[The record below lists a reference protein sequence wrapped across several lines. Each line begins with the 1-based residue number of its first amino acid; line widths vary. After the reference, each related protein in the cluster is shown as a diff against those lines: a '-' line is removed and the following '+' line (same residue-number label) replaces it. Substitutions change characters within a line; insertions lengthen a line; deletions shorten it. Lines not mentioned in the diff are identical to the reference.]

1 MYKFAQLLSNVG
13 FIARLLTK
21 SMIIMI
27 VKITTLFALLTIA
40 GTSPVPF
47 SDNFECVYAYTG
59 KMTLSPNSLPFRSIY
74 IIRAELHISP
84 FIDGLWITLKNVT
97 YELYSGADDNNES
110 EKVAIPEDSGS
121 INIPFIYH
129 RYKNESQYGI
139 TVHKEDKSWSKNMKQ
154 GIANFIF
161 LNSWAFNATEP
172 AEFVDGNQFSYYV
185 MPEENGILVEKF
197 KTHEYYG
204 TALEPKFKLH
214 KEQGHVLPMLKR
226 QTYDFNVDEDSTLL
240 MNSRLTTTLDFFPL
254 NGNSEKYYTTVDQH
268 IVIRDVIPP
277 SEHKFNRHNMEYIE
291 IDFEPKMFR
300 TGNGVYDFSMEKNP
314 VDLDALTGSIKSDL
328 EQLVKHSQESQITLS
343 KFYLENKHSVDL
355 LIQRLRNLDTAHLSK
370 LYSSISNLSDDKMVN
385 VLLQAMS
392 LTGTPNTY
400 IFIMDLISESKL
412 SEDVTVKLLENMPK
426 HVTQYY
432 PKLVKRMWNLIE
444 DKSTSKNVHNTAVLS
459 MSLIL
464 YWAKCEDKITETLI
478 ERLTKAK
485 DDEERILFINA
496 LRNIHCATS
505 DMALLNITKDKSTI
519 PYVRAV
525 AMMSLKTD
533 AHYGFLWMTLFNKT
547 ENFEVR
553 VMALHLLTDPRYPSH
568 YDKIYSYLL
577 SERDQELRHFFM
589 KKCESLSTTTIESYQ
604 ETKAR
609 TKTYLPNIKWHKK
622 GVFMSSSYLFDYVDS
637 DYGFGAAAL
646 ITYYGDLSTHNFT
659 SVHVQLLE
667 KSINPIWS
675 QDEYYLHIRWTSDK
689 PKKFGTIRDIFR
701 GDFEGCVFDSL
712 SIRDHDVTSYT
723 SFKGHKDIKITDFF
737 QRSIKSEVSSFN
749 IDQSLNTEIVIP
761 TDMGFPLIFFDQKSQ
776 ISKIDVDIQIDS
788 NITVNVN
795 HRGNEIYGFSTYNPI
810 SNTWHGLRRVH
821 TSDAY
826 IPIDIDV
833 GRNGKLLKLKIN
845 HGNDAFGLQS
855 YVYNHVFMHS
865 DNDDKSYIEA
875 TCPKCEPYTVT
886 TEGDESI
893 ENHILWESDDED
905 TGLDY
910 KLAIFD
916 CEQRITASHS
926 MQLMPTIQ
934 TMLDDY
940 NKNYDSFPAVKSIL
954 ALHHLWTSTILSP
967 SAGMCGF
974 GLMVN
979 KSRNNPVTHI
989 DLTVGIEGNTKFSHN
1004 NVSKLKEADMKFA
1017 YYLKNDDTLVKSW
1030 DINYLSTID
1039 NNTEYIVKVNA
1050 KSSKP
1055 GKPDYR
1061 ICLDIVD
1068 RWGHNNMTSDR
1079 TILMGNDHDGKCPKD
1094 DSKIK
1099 VSMTAGMN
1107 EELKNMSDILGSKL
1121 NICDNDQ
1128 KLLISDCIRDL
1139 TSYLSYDI
1147 NIEYEKLDKETMH
1160 WLIQISDFIKLTY
1173 PYEFVRAV
1181 HKKDSAKPGHVEI
1194 AVNLPYDYY
1203 NLNVSVETPI
1213 ETYRYDNIEYGF
1225 LRWLQQM
1232 PYSAFIKYNN
1242 DILMY
1247 CEAGK
1252 GYVKDVEGGHK
1263 YKLIYGDDGWS
1274 ELAKSCPNENG
1285 PCSWKIN
1292 MKSSTDKY
1300 SYNVTLHVQVND
1312 EVLEL
1317 SYAENDLEIL
1327 MNGEKMPLVS
1337 EDRYHYGE
1345 WIDYMVLRDGDKSRI
1360 LINLRNIDVNIYFN
1374 YDTVKMIW
1382 PYQLLDA
1389 PYNMGQ
1395 CKIDYANKNTIL

>member
-1 MYKFAQLLSNVG
+1 
-13 FIARLLTK
+13 
-21 SMIIMI
+21 MIIMI
-27 VKITTLFALLTIA
+27 FKITTLFGLLTIA
-40 GTSPVPF
+40 GTSLVPF
-47 SDNFECVYAYTG
+47 SDKFKYVYDYTG
-59 KMTLSPNSLPFRSIY
+59 QIAISPSSPASRSSY
-74 IIRAELHISP
+74 IICAELHISP
-84 FIDGLWITLKNVT
+84 FIDGLWIALKKVT

-110 EKVAIPEDSGS
+110 EKVAIPEDSES

-139 TVHKEDKSWSKNMKQ
+139 TVHKDDKSWSKNMKQ
-154 GIANFIF
+154 GIANLIF
-161 LNSWAFNATEP
+161 LNSWAFNADEP
-172 AEFVDGNQFSYYV
+172 TEFVDNKQFSYYV
-185 MPEENGILVEKF
+185 IPGENSILVKKF
-197 KTHEYYG
+197 KTHEYYDM
-204 TALEPKFKLH
+204 ALEPKFKHH
-214 KEQGHVLPMLKR
+214 KEQQRVLPMVKK
-226 QTYDFNVDEDSTLL
+226 QTYNFNVEKDRLVLL
-240 MNSRLTTTLDFFPL
+240 STTLMTTFDFFPFNGKSEKFFTTIL
-254 NGNSEKYYTTVDQH
+254 QDIENGNLTPASEQ
-268 IVIRDVIPP
+268 
-277 SEHKFNRHNMEYIE
+277 KFNRDNMEYIE
-291 IDFEPKMFR
+291 IDFEPKMFM
-300 TGNGVYDFSMEKNP
+300 TGNGVYDFTMGKEP
-314 VDLDALTGSIKSDL
+314 VDLDALTESIKSDL
-328 EQLVKHSQESQITLS
+328 EELVKHFQESQITLS
-343 KFYLENKHSVDL
+343 MFYLENKHSVDL

-370 LYSSISNLSDDKMVN
+370 LYSSVSNLSDDKMAN

-392 LTGTPNTY
+392 LTGTPNPY
-400 IFIMDLISESKL
+400 FFIMDLISESKL
-412 SEDVTVKLLENMPK
+412 SEDVTVKLLENMSK
-426 HVTQYY
+426 HVMDYY

-444 DKSTSKNVHNTAVLS
+444 DKSTSKNVYNTAVLS
-459 MSLIL
+459 MSSIL
-464 YWAKCEDKITETLI
+464 YWAKCEDNFIETLI

-496 LRNIHCATS
+496 LRNIHCTTT
-505 DMALLNITKDKSTI
+505 DVALLNITKDKSMI
-519 PYVRAV
+519 PHVRAV

-533 AHYGFLWMTLFNKT
+533 AHYGFLWMTLYNRI

-553 VMALHLLTDPRYPSH
+553 VMALHLLTDPRYPDH
-568 YDKIYSYLL
+568 YDKVFSYLL
-577 SERDQELRHFFM
+577 SEEDQELRHLFM

-604 ETKAR
+604 ETR
-609 TKTYLPNIKWHKK
+609 TRTIEFASNIKWHVK

-637 DYGFGAAAL
+637 TYGFGAAAL
-646 ITYYGDLSTHNFT
+646 ITYYGDLSMHNFT

-667 KSINPIWS
+667 KSVNPFWS
-675 QDEYYLHIRWTSDK
+675 QDEYYLHIHCTLDK
-689 PKKFGTIRDIFR
+689 PKKFGTIQDISR

-712 SIRDHDVTSYT
+712 SVRDHDAVSLT
-723 SFKGHKDIKITDFF
+723 SFKGYKHIKITDFF
-737 QRSIKSEVSSFN
+737 QRSIKPEISSFN

-776 ISKIDVDIQIDS
+776 ISKIDVDIQMYS

-795 HRGNEIYGFSTYNPI
+795 YRGNEIYGFSTYNPI

-833 GRNGKLLKLKIN
+833 GRNGKFLKLKIN

-865 DNDDKSYIEA
+865 ANDDKSSIKA
-875 TCPKCEPYTVT
+875 SCPRCDPYFIT
-886 TEGDESI
+886 TEGAENI
-893 ENHILWESDDED
+893 ENHILWESDGED

-916 CEQRITASHS
+916 CEQTITASHS
-926 MQLMPTIQ
+926 MQLIPRIQ
-934 TMLDDY
+934 TMIDDY
-940 NKNYDSFPAVKSIL
+940 NKNSESFPAVKSIL
-954 ALHHLWTSTILSP
+954 ALHHLWKSMVLSP
-967 SAGMCGF
+967 STGMCGF
-974 GLMVN
+974 GFMMN

-989 DLTVGIEGNTKFSHN
+989 DLTVGIEENTKFSHN
-1004 NVSKLKEADMKFA
+1004 NVSKLKEMDMKFA
-1017 YYLKNDDTLVKSW
+1017 YYLKNDETLVKSW
-1030 DINYLSTID
+1030 DFNFLSTVD

-1061 ICLDIVD
+1061 FCLDVVD
-1068 RWGHNNMTSDR
+1068 KWGHNQMTSDW
-1079 TILMGNDHDGKCPKD
+1079 TVLMGNDNAGKCPKD
-1094 DSKIK
+1094 DSKVK

-1107 EELKNMSDILGSKL
+1107 EESENPGSKFD
-1121 NICDNDQ
+1121 ICDNNQ
-1128 KLLISDCIRDL
+1128 ELLISDCIRDI

-1160 WLIQISDFIKLTY
+1160 WLIQVSDFIKLTY
-1173 PYEFVRAV
+1173 AYEFVRAV
-1181 HKKDSAKPGHVEI
+1181 QKEDSGKPGHVEI
-1194 AVNLPYDYY
+1194 AVNLPSDSY

-1213 ETYRYDNIEYGF
+1213 ETYRYDNMGYSLVRCF
-1225 LRWLQQM
+1225 KHF

-1252 GYVKDVEGGHK
+1252 DYVKDVEGGHK
-1263 YKLIYGDDGWS
+1263 HKLNYGDDGWS
-1274 ELAKSCPNENG
+1274 ELAKSCPNENEQ
-1285 PCSWKIN
+1285 CSWKIN
-1292 MKSSTDKY
+1292 MKNSPDKDSNNLMLY
-1300 SYNVTLHVQVND
+1300 VQVND

-1389 PYNMGQ
+1389 AYNMGQ
-1395 CKIDYANKNTIL
+1395 CEIEYANKNIIL